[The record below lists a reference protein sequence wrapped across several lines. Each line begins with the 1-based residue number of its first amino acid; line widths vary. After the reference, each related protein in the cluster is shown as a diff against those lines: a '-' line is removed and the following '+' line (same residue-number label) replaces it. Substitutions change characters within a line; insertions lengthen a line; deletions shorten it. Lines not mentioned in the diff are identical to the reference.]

1 MSVTL
6 HRANGVLSSVSVTLE
21 LVYLQLRIP
30 ERNLANLFGYG
41 TVFCALSLSFRKQ
54 MLMDATAAAVVVINQ
69 EHCLHHTIDDCVYAY
84 IIFFGILD
92 PMVDCHRR
100 FSTFFS
106 LWKIVIPLKYCRH
119 HDEFH

>member
-1 MSVTL
+1 MSNAYRHSVRPSRVSVTL

-54 MLMDATAAAVVVINQ
+54 MLMDATAVVINQ

-84 IIFFGILD
+84 IIIFWNTRPDG
-92 PMVDCHRR
+92 
-100 FSTFFS
+100 
-106 LWKIVIPLKYCRH
+106 
-119 HDEFH
+119 